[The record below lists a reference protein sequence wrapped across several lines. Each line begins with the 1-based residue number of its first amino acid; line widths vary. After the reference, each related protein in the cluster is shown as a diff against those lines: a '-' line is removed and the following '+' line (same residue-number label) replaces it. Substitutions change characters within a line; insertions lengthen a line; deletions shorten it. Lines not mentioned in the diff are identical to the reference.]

1 MKFRV
6 YRLPGSQRLWHVDT
20 GQGTTVVNVVAFMSD
35 VPVKTIDIGS
45 GVPRA
50 WVEIEGNF
58 FVDRNRVGKFMAETA
73 TLLPCSKPVDEE
85 KSVLCEAAVR
95 KFVEEGHIGKKEF
108 APSVA
113 SPGLAATLKNAE
125 APGIHQVGNTNQLKV
140 CLAELDRID
149 KEQQEKNK
157 AEENGGQ

>member
-1 MKFRV
+1 MTFRV

-20 GQGTTVVNVVAFMSD
+20 GQGTTVINVAAFMSD
-35 VPVKTIDIGS
+35 VPVKTVDIGS

-73 TLLPCSKPVDEE
+73 TLLPCSKSVVSDEDA
-85 KSVLCEAAVR
+85 K
-95 KFVEEGHIGKKEF
+95 KFV
-108 APSVA
+108 PSVA
-113 SPGLAATLKNAE
+113 SPGLAAALKNAE